1 MRALAP
7 VSSMAAAAAVL
18 LGPLAGPVA
27 AQQPGDPLTLDEAL
41 TIARVQNPSV
51 RQATN
56 QLSLNEPER
65 WNFLFGELMP
75 SVSLNAFSTGYN
87 GNVQR
92 RATDNFGNPIESPT
106 ADWVYFSNTRQDLT
120 LSWQVSGPSI
130 FNAMDRRENTLE
142 SRSAGV
148 EAAQWTL
155 RGQIHRQFFEA
166 QEQTALLE
174 VEEALLDGRQIDY
187 ESAEQ
192 RFELAGVS
200 RVEVLNAEV
209 QIQQQQIAIEQQR
222 GAREQALLTLRQTLG
237 GEEVPG
243 IAEESL
249 PIFEPA
255 LLDAER
261 LVGTALSNNPDLRS
275 ARANVSDA
283 RIQVRESRES
293 WWPTLG
299 VSYRLSRNAQDRETS
314 ALLDLGY
321 DEIDIGQNFGV
332 TLSFNAF
339 DNFFGM
345 REQQAS
351 SRVQLANREITLDQ
365 EQLQVEA
372 DVRSNLVALQNAW
385 RTLQIADRSEEIAQ
399 QATALAREEYALGLL
414 TFEELQET
422 VEQEATARRQALTSR
437 YAFVDA
443 LIALEESVGVPVRPQ
458 GVSQPG
464 GETD

>member
-1 MRALAP
+1 MRAFARGAAGAASALLTLAAF
-7 VSSMAAAAAVL
+7 VSPAAA
-18 LGPLAGPVA
+18 
-27 AQQPGDPLTLDEAL
+27 QRPGDPLTLDEAM
-41 TIARVQNPSV
+41 AVAGVQNASV

-56 QLSLNEPER
+56 QLTLNEPER

-75 SVSLNAFSTGYN
+75 SVSVNLLSTGYN

-120 LSWQVSGPSI
+120 LSWQVNGPSI
-130 FNAMDRRENTLE
+130 FNAIDRRENTLE

-148 EAAQWTL
+148 EAARWTL
-155 RGQIHRQFFEA
+155 RGQVHRQFFEA

-174 VEEALLDGRQIDY
+174 VEEALLEGREVDY
-187 ESAEQ
+187 ESAQQ
-192 RFELAGVS
+192 RFEVAGIS

-209 QIQQQQIAIEQQR
+209 QVQQQQIAIEQQR
-222 GAREQALLTLRQTLG
+222 GAREQALLTLSQTLG

-243 IAEESL
+243 IAEAPL
-249 PIFEPA
+249 PIFDPE
-255 LLDAER
+255 LLRAEE
-261 LVGTALSNNPDLRS
+261 LVRSALSNNPDLRN
-275 ARANVSDA
+275 ARANVTDA

-299 VSYRLSRNAQDRETS
+299 VSYRLSRNAQDRETA
-314 ALLDLGY
+314 ALLDFGY

-332 TLSFNAF
+332 SLSFNAF

-351 SRVQLANREITLDQ
+351 AQVQLANQEITLDQ

-372 DVRSNLVALQNAW
+372 DVRSNLVSLQNAW
-385 RTLQIADRSEEIAQ
+385 RTLQIADRSAEIAQ
-399 QATALAREEYALGLL
+399 QATALAREEYALGLQ

-422 VEQEATARRQALTSR
+422 VEQEASARRQALTSR

-458 GVSQPG
+458 GAAATPG
-464 GETD
+464 AD